1 MLPQASVVTFT
12 NIGKKTEIT
21 NPEGRPDL
29 TSHDTVE
36 SHEVFEPSEQSRV
49 QEKRLSQTGI
59 IDSNNNFTHEN
70 VLDSMRDVRRRT
82 DDIVK
87 KKCPSQTK
95 QIVKRAEL
103 PHSGGVR
110 RYSPIC
116 KLQPR
121 SSQKKKQDTQKEQK
135 TLPSYAQD
143 DVNFCAVCLRRDP
156 KKPY

>member
-36 SHEVFEPSEQSRV
+36 SHETYAVIRHNTLKVTKIPDLEVNACLRRCTRFYERYQTSGLMTLLRRSVRV
-49 QEKRLSQTGI
+49 RQNKLLNVQ
-59 IDSNNNFTHEN
+59 NF
-70 VLDSMRDVRRRT
+70 
-82 DDIVK
+82 
-87 KKCPSQTK
+87 
-95 QIVKRAEL
+95 

-110 RYSPIC
+110 RHSPIR

-121 SSQKKKQDTQKEQK
+121 SSQKKKQDTQKEQE

-143 DVNFCAVCLRRDP
+143 DVNFCAGFRQRP
-156 KKPY
+156 EKPH